1 MAICGV
7 PGLSLLL
14 QGFALVQQ
22 FLLRGISE
30 MLPSFGRREAALLSP
45 RCLLLVSLV
54 VDSSYLVSGHLYVVT
69 LEMAGNRKSLQR
81 VLSIGPAIPALGRM
95 RQDLEFEASL
105 GYT

>member
-30 MLPSFGRREAALLSP
+30 MPPSFGRREAASLSP